1 MIDRTAM
8 MAMGAALALGGG
20 AGAQEVS
27 RPVPVGSPAEWITP
41 NDYPPSA
48 IRAGAEGRVVTT
60 LGVDRAGKVTSCA
73 VQTSS
78 GNAALDAATCAVM
91 TTRGA
96 FTPAKDAGGKPVA
109 SSYTMP
115 VSWRLPKNG
124 GLPLVELTA
133 TTKLDLEIAMEL
145 QLDGDGK
152 IVTCRLLTNNLPSWA
167 NPADDPCQ
175 LFRPGVQM
183 GPALRRNGKPVASTM
198 VERVTR
204 KVTTTP

>member
-1 MIDRTAM
+1 MIGRTAM
-8 MAMGAALALGGG
+8 RAVGVALALGSG

-41 NDYPPSA
+41 DDCPPSA

-91 TTRGA
+91 TTRGV
-96 FTPAKDAGGKPVA
+96 FTPAKDAAGTAVT
-109 SSYTMP
+109 SSYDMP
-115 VSWRLPKNG
+115 VRWSMPTDVAPVVEVTESTRLNSDA
-124 GLPLVELTA
+124 VIELR
-133 TTKLDLEIAMEL
+133 
-145 QLDGDGK
+145 LDGDGK
-152 IVTCRLLTNNLPSWA
+152 VIGCRLLEAVLPSY
-167 NPADDPCQ
+167 ADSAGNACEEFQ
-175 LFRPGVQM
+175 VGTQM

-198 VERVTR
+198 VHRLTTRVT
-204 KVTTTP
+204 TAP